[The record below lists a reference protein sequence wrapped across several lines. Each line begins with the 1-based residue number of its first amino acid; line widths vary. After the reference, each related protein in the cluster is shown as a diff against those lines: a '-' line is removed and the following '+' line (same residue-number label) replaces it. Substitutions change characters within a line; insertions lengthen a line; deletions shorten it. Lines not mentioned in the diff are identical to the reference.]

1 MKRFLRTTAA
11 ARVSAVLA
19 LAAMAFTG
27 TVSLDAHAADS
38 KGNYIVRGIG
48 ARPCSDYM
56 AAVGKSATD
65 VMPYMSWMEGY
76 LTGINRLQAQ
86 TFDVSPVTE
95 AAIVGQMV
103 RNYCTTQPT
112 LRFETAVAQL
122 MNFFA
127 PYKVTAQS
135 QLVEVTVGDARAALR
150 QSTLKWMQE
159 KLKAQGQFT
168 GTPDGLYGN
177 TTKTALIAFQKAAK
191 IPETGVPD
199 ARTLVQF
206 IQNEAQAQGAKP

>member
-1 MKRFLRTTAA
+1 MNSFLRTAA
-11 ARVSAVLA
+11 AAA
-19 LAAMAFTG
+19 LMFGVAATQG
-27 TVSLDAHAADS
+27 AHAADP

-56 AAVGKSATD
+56 AAVGKSAQD

-95 AAIVGQMV
+95 AAVVGQMV

-127 PYKVTAQS
+127 PYKVAEQS
-135 QLVEVTVGDARAALR
+135 QLVEVTVGDSRAALR
-150 QSTLKWMQE
+150 QSTLRWMQE
-159 KLKAQGQFT
+159 KMKAQGLFA
-168 GTPDGLYGN
+168 GTPDGLYGS
-177 TTKTALIAFQKAAK
+177 TTKEALLAFQKANK
-191 IPETGVPD
+191 IPESGVPD
-199 ARTLVQF
+199 ARTLVAF
-206 IQNEAQAQGAKP
+206 IQKETETKGARP

>member
-1 MKRFLRTTAA
+1 MNSFIRTTAA
-11 ARVSAVLA
+11 AA
-19 LAAMAFTG
+19 LLVAAMAAQA
-27 TVSLDAHAADS
+27 AHASDS

-48 ARPCSDYM
+48 ARPCSDFM
-56 AAVGKSATD
+56 AAVDKSAQD

-95 AAIVGQMV
+95 AAVVGQMV
-103 RNYCTTQPT
+103 RNYCMTQPA

-127 PYKVTAQS
+127 PYKVTEQS

-159 KLKAQGQFT
+159 KMKAQGMFQ
-168 GTPDGLYGN
+168 GTPDGLYGAGSRE
-177 TTKTALIAFQKAAK
+177 ALLAFQKSAG

-199 ARTLVQF
+199 ARTLVAF
-206 IQNEAQAQGAKP
+206 IQKEDAAKKP

>member
-1 MKRFLRTTAA
+1 MKNVLRT
-11 ARVSAVLA
+11 SAVAALLIAA
-19 LAAMAFTG
+19 LAT
-27 TVSLDAHAADS
+27 SDAHASDP

-56 AAVGKSATD
+56 AAVGKTAQD
-65 VMPYMSWMEGY
+65 VVPYISWMEGY
-76 LTGINRLQAQ
+76 LTGINRLQPQ

-103 RNYCTTQPT
+103 RNYCSTQPT

-127 PYKVTAQS
+127 PYKVPEQS
-135 QLVEVTVGDARAALR
+135 QLVEVTVGDGRAALR

-159 KLKAQGQFT
+159 RLKAQGLFT
-168 GTPDGLYGN
+168 GTPDGLYGVS
-177 TTKTALIAFQKAAK
+177 TKTALMAFQKANK

-199 ARTLVQF
+199 ARTLVAF
-206 IQNEAQAQGAKP
+206 IQKETESKGAKP

>member
-1 MKRFLRTTAA
+1 MNSFFRTTAA
-11 ARVSAVLA
+11 AA
-19 LAAMAFTG
+19 LVIAGMATEG
-27 TVSLDAHAADS
+27 AHASDP

-56 AAVGKSATD
+56 AAVGKSAQD
-65 VMPYMSWMEGY
+65 VMPYVSWMEGY
-76 LTGINRLQAQ
+76 LTGINRLQPQ

-95 AAIVGQMV
+95 AAIIGQMV

-122 MNFFA
+122 MNFFG
-127 PYKVTAQS
+127 PYKVAEQS
-135 QLVEVTVGDARAALR
+135 QLVEVTIGDARAALR

-159 KLKAQGQFT
+159 KMKAQGQFT
-168 GTPDGLYGN
+168 GTPDGLYGA
-177 TTKTALIAFQKAAK
+177 TTKTALLAFQKAAS

-199 ARTLVQF
+199 ARTLVAF
-206 IQNEAQAQGAKP
+206 IQKEAEAQGAKP

>member
-1 MKRFLRTTAA
+1 MNRFIRTTAA
-11 ARVSAVLA
+11 AA
-19 LAAMAFTG
+19 LVIGAMAAQ
-27 TVSLDAHAADS
+27 SAHASDP

-56 AAVGKSATD
+56 AAVSKSAQD
-65 VMPYMSWMEGY
+65 VLPYMSWMEGY
-76 LTGINRLQAQ
+76 LTGINRMQPQ

-103 RNYCTTQPT
+103 RNYCTTQTT

-127 PYKVTAQS
+127 PYKVSEQS

-159 KLKAQGQFT
+159 KMKAQGMFT
-168 GTPDGLYGN
+168 GNPDGLYGAS
-177 TTKTALIAFQKAAK
+177 TKEALLKFQKAAK

-199 ARTLVQF
+199 ARTLVAF
-206 IQNEAQAQGAKP
+206 IQKEAEAKGAKP